1 MRIEI
6 KDIKTLKLWSIV
18 SSQNS
23 PLFVPNRPSLNC
35 LNCHKQYIYTTCIL
49 FSRLAKTKFTVLC
62 KVSFSNL
69 FVLYWDS
76 IFKPSPSPLS
86 LSMLH
91 PTTGKRYVGGGSLIK
106 KPLGLP
112 YVPCLTLGRTRAV
125 GGCPPHK
132 VFLSFYREDKNHSA
146 PDVFSSCS
154 FISRAQWWSV
164 AMVTKYDVISS
175 RWWSHFLLKVHV
187 FSTFFN
193 SESKSCG

>member
-35 LNCHKQYIYTTCIL
+35 WNCHKQYIYTTCIL

-76 IFKPSPSPLS
+76 IFKPSPSPLY

-91 PTTGKRYVGGGSLIK
+91 PTTGKRYVGRGSLIK

-125 GGCPPHK
+125 GGCPPVRFFW
-132 VFLSFYREDKNHSA
+132 VFTERIKTTQHLTF
-146 PDVFSSCS
+146 
-154 FISRAQWWSV
+154 SV
-164 AMVTKYDVISS
+164 AVRSS
-175 RWWSHFLLKVHV
+175 LAHSDGQLLWLRNMT
-187 FSTFFN
+187 S
-193 SESKSCG
+193 